1 MINSLI
7 LVAAGS
13 GSRMQASLNKLLL
26 SCAGHPLIYYTLRNV
41 FQSRLLSELVIVT
54 KPEEKP
60 VFESIVHSIPHSI
73 RVIFA
78 PGGSDRAGSVRNGFH
93 MVSEES
99 DKVLVHDGARPLVDG
114 KTIDDAFTAISES
127 SPAVAVGVP
136 CIDTIKKVEG
146 DRIVETPERKN
157 LFRAQTPQGALTGLF
172 HRAVDFLSRGGNFTD
187 DASVLEQ
194 LGVPVK
200 LIPGK
205 ERFFKVTT
213 PDDMDRLE
221 QVLRKDRCRCP
232 FRIGQGYD
240 VHRFDEER
248 PLILGGVRIS
258 EKGGLLGHSD
268 ADVLLHAIMDSLL
281 GACGLPDIGHYFPDT
296 DERFS
301 GADSARLLL
310 EVKHIIEGEGYV
322 VGNID
327 STVIAEK
334 PKLAQYIPAMKERIA
349 GILDILPGDIGI
361 KATTNEKMG
370 AIGRR
375 EGMAA
380 MASSIVCRRS

>member
-157 LFRAQTPQGALTGLF
+157 LFRAQTPRGL
-172 HRAVDFLSRGGNFTD
+172 
-187 DASVLEQ
+187 
-194 LGVPVK
+194 
-200 LIPGK
+200 
-205 ERFFKVTT
+205 
-213 PDDMDRLE
+213 
-221 QVLRKDRCRCP
+221 
-232 FRIGQGYD
+232 
-240 VHRFDEER
+240 
-248 PLILGGVRIS
+248 
-258 EKGGLLGHSD
+258 
-268 ADVLLHAIMDSLL
+268 
-281 GACGLPDIGHYFPDT
+281 
-296 DERFS
+296 
-301 GADSARLLL
+301 
-310 EVKHIIEGEGYV
+310 
-322 VGNID
+322 
-327 STVIAEK
+327 
-334 PKLAQYIPAMKERIA
+334 
-349 GILDILPGDIGI
+349 
-361 KATTNEKMG
+361 
-370 AIGRR
+370 
-375 EGMAA
+375 
-380 MASSIVCRRS
+380 

>member
-7 LVAAGS
+7 LVAAGN

-26 SCAGHPLIYYTLRNV
+26 SCAGHPLIYYTLKNV

-60 VFESIVHSIPHSI
+60 VFESIVDSIPHSI
-73 RVIFA
+73 RVMFA

-93 MVSEES
+93 MISKKS

-114 KTIDDAFTAISES
+114 KTIDDAFTAINREN
-127 SPAVAVGVP
+127 PAVAVGVP

-146 DRIVETPERKN
+146 NTIVETPERSS

-172 HRAVDFLSRGGNFTD
+172 HRAVEFLSRGGSFTD

-221 QVLRKDRCRCP
+221 QALRKDRCP

-296 DERFS
+296 DDWFT
-301 GADSARLLL
+301 GADSSRLLM
-310 EVKHIIEGEGYV
+310 EVKRIIEDEGYM

-334 PKLAQYIPAMKERIA
+334 PKLAKYIPAMKEKIA

-370 AIGRR
+370 AIGRC
-375 EGMAA
+375 EGIAA

>member
-7 LVAAGS
+7 LVAAGN

-26 SCAGHPLIYYTLRNV
+26 TCEGHPLIYYTLKNV

-54 KPEEKP
+54 KPEERP
-60 VFESIVHSIPHSI
+60 VFESIANSIPHSI

-78 PGGSDRAGSVRNGFH
+78 PGGADRAGSVRNGFH
-93 MVSEES
+93 MVSKDS

-114 KTIDDAFTAISES
+114 ETIDEAFEAINRDN
-127 SPAVAVGVP
+127 PAVAVGVP
-136 CIDTIKKVEG
+136 CIDTIKKVDG
-146 DRIVETPERKN
+146 DRIVETPERSS

-172 HRAVDFLSRGGNFTD
+172 NRAVEFLSKGGSFTD

-194 LGVPVK
+194 LGIPVR

-213 PDDMDRLE
+213 PDDMDRLG
-221 QVLRKDRCRCP
+221 QALRKDRCP

-240 VHRFDEER
+240 VHRFDESR

-258 EKGGLLGHSD
+258 ETGGLLGHSD
-268 ADVLLHAIMDSLL
+268 ADVLLHAVMDALL

-296 DERFS
+296 DDRFK
-301 GADSARLLL
+301 GADSARLLT
-310 EVKHIIEGEGYV
+310 EVMKIIEDEGYM

-327 STVIAEK
+327 CTVIAEK
-334 PKLAQYIPAMKERIA
+334 PKLAKYIPAMKERMA

-361 KATTNEKMG
+361 KATTNEKLG

-375 EGMAA
+375 EGIAA
-380 MASSIVCRRS
+380 MASAIVCRRS

>member
-1 MINSLI
+1 M
-7 LVAAGS
+7 
-13 GSRMQASLNKLLL
+13 
-26 SCAGHPLIYYTLRNV
+26 
-41 FQSRLLSELVIVT
+41 
-54 KPEEKP
+54 
-60 VFESIVHSIPHSI
+60 
-73 RVIFA
+73 
-78 PGGSDRAGSVRNGFH
+78 
-93 MVSEES
+93 
-99 DKVLVHDGARPLVDG
+99 
-114 KTIDDAFTAISES
+114 
-127 SPAVAVGVP
+127 AVGVP

-146 DRIVETPERKN
+146 NTIVETPERSS

-172 HRAVDFLSRGGNFTD
+172 HRAVEFLSRGGSFTD

-221 QVLRKDRCRCP
+221 QALRKGRCP

-296 DERFS
+296 DDRFT
-301 GADSARLLL
+301 GADSSRLLM
-310 EVKHIIEGEGYV
+310 EVKRIIEDEGYM

-334 PKLAQYIPAMKERIA
+334 PKLAKYIPAMKEKIA
-349 GILDILPGDIGI
+349 GVLDILPGDIGI

-370 AIGRR
+370 AIGRC
-375 EGMAA
+375 EGIAA

>member
-7 LVAAGS
+7 LVAAGN

-26 SCAGHPLIYYTLRNV
+26 SCAGHPLIYYTLKNV

-60 VFESIVHSIPHSI
+60 VFESIVDSIPHSI
-73 RVIFA
+73 RVMFA

-93 MVSEES
+93 MISKKS

-114 KTIDDAFTAISES
+114 NTIDDAFTAICREN
-127 SPAVAVGVP
+127 PAVAVGVP

-146 DRIVETPERKN
+146 NTIVETPERSS

-172 HRAVDFLSRGGNFTD
+172 HRAVEFLSRGGSFTD

-221 QVLRKDRCRCP
+221 
-232 FRIGQGYD
+232 
-240 VHRFDEER
+240 
-248 PLILGGVRIS
+248 
-258 EKGGLLGHSD
+258 
-268 ADVLLHAIMDSLL
+268 
-281 GACGLPDIGHYFPDT
+281 
-296 DERFS
+296 
-301 GADSARLLL
+301 
-310 EVKHIIEGEGYV
+310 
-322 VGNID
+322 
-327 STVIAEK
+327 
-334 PKLAQYIPAMKERIA
+334 
-349 GILDILPGDIGI
+349 
-361 KATTNEKMG
+361 
-370 AIGRR
+370 
-375 EGMAA
+375 
-380 MASSIVCRRS
+380 